1 MTQSIAASLSRVEE
15 RRADME
21 QKYGRID
28 RSVLERLPARVAHSH
43 KGTYGKLL
51 CVAGSV
57 GMAGAAY
64 LCAHAAYRAGAGL
77 VRVVTPEEN
86 RVILQELLPE
96 AILTTFDRKHP
107 DWGKIQKAFS
117 WADAAAVGPGLG
129 EEAWTRAVTERALL
143 GFSGPLVL
151 DADGLN
157 ALSAM
162 EPGELLSRRRAPLI
176 VTPHVG
182 EFSRLSGISIKETAA
197 DVPGYAARFAADHRC
212 VCVLKDAPTAIGTPE
227 GRIFVNTSGNN
238 GMATAGSGDVLTG
251 IIAGL
256 LAQRAKPEDAALIG
270 VWLHGRAGDLAAER
284 EGYYGLMARHLIEY
298 LPEAMAGKVDQD
310 A

>member
-1 MTQSIAASLSRVEE
+1 ME
-15 RRADME
+15 RRY
-21 QKYGRID
+21 KRID
-28 RSVLERLPARVAHSH
+28 RSVLESLPVRSAHSH
-43 KGTYGKLL
+43 KGTYGKVL

-77 VRVVTPEEN
+77 VRIVTPEEN

-96 AILTTFDRKHP
+96 AILTTFESAHP
-107 DWGKIQKAFS
+107 DFARIEEAYH

-129 EEAWTRAVTERALL
+129 REAWAKRIVERALL
-143 GFSGPLVL
+143 GFPKPLVL

-157 ALSAM
+157 ALALM
-162 EPGELLSRRRAPLI
+162 GTTGLLSQRSAPLI

-182 EFSRLSGISIKETAA
+182 EFSRLSGVSIKEIAS
-197 DVPGYAARFAADHRC
+197 DVPGYAARFAAEQHC
-212 VCVLKDAPTAIGTPE
+212 ICVLKDAPTAVGLPD
-227 GRIFVNTSGNN
+227 GNVFVNTSGNN
-238 GMATAGSGDVLTG
+238 GMATVGSGDVLTG

-256 LAQRAKPEDAALIG
+256 LGQRVEPTDAARLG
-270 VWLHGRAGDLAAER
+270 VWLHGRAGDLAAEK

-298 LPEAMAGKVDQD
+298 LPGAMAGKVMRDV
-310 A
+310 

>member
-1 MTQSIAASLSRVEE
+1 MGEKE
-15 RRADME
+15 R
-21 QKYGRID
+21 KID
-28 RSVLERLPARVAHSH
+28 STVLKRLPPRVARSH
-43 KGTYGKLL
+43 KGTYGKVL

-64 LCAHAAYRAGAGL
+64 LCAHAACRAGAGL
-77 VRVVTPEEN
+77 VRIVTPEEN
-86 RVILQELLPE
+86 RIVLQELLPE
-96 AILTTFDRKHP
+96 AILTTFDRAHP
-107 DWGKIQKAFS
+107 DWGKIEACFD

-129 EEAWTRAVTERALL
+129 PEAMAKDMTERALRN
-143 GFSGPLVL
+143 FSGPLVL

-157 ALSAM
+157 ALAGM
-162 EPGELLSRRRAPLI
+162 GVRELLSRRSSPLI

-182 EFSRLSGISIKETAA
+182 EFSRLSGISIKAIAA
-197 DVPGYAARFAADHRC
+197 DVPGCAARFAAEHHC
-212 VCVLKDAPTAIGTPE
+212 ICVLKDAPTAVGMPDGTVF
-227 GRIFVNTSGNN
+227 INTSGNN

-256 LAQRAKPEDAALIG
+256 LGQRTEPADAALLG
-270 VWLHGRAGDLAAER
+270 VWLHGRAGDLAAEK

-298 LPEAMAGKVDQD
+298 LPGAMAGK

>member
-1 MTQSIAASLSRVEE
+1 MG
-15 RRADME
+15 

-28 RSVLERLPARVAHSH
+28 RSILGRLPARTAHSH

-57 GMAGAAY
+57 GMVGAAY

-96 AILTTFDRKHP
+96 AILTTFDREHP
-107 DWGKIQKAFS
+107 NWGKIQKAFS

-129 EEAWTRAVTERALL
+129 EETWARAVTERALL
-143 GFSGPLVL
+143 GFEGPLVL

-162 EPGELLSRRRAPLI
+162 GAETLLSQRRASLI

-182 EFSRLSGISIKETAA
+182 EFSRLSGVSVKEIAA
-197 DVPGYAARFAADHRC
+197 SVPDHAVRFAVENRC
-212 VCVLKDAPTAIGTPE
+212 VCVLKDAPTAVGTPE
-227 GRIFVNTSGNN
+227 GTAYVNTSGNN

-256 LAQRAKPEDAALIG
+256 LAQWTKPEDAALLG
-270 VWLHGRAGDLAAER
+270 VWLHGRAGDLAAEK

-298 LPEAMAGKVDQD
+298 LPEAMAGKADQD